1 MIHSRFEQQATIP
14 ATDPEVVVRAA
25 SQEAEI
31 SALMAYID
39 HFDQSQP
46 AILPVKTS
54 DRLMMVKTADI
65 ILADIQQGQ
74 LLLYTSTGIIE
85 SKESL
90 VHLQLRLASPDF
102 VQVSKHAVLNLNH
115 LFTLSDSFSGNMTAT
130 LANHVKTDVS
140 RKYVKSLMQSL
151 GI

>member
-1 MIHSRFEQQATIP
+1 MIHSRFEQQSDISV
-14 ATDPEVVVRAA
+14 TDPEVVVKAA
-25 SQEAEI
+25 SQEADI
-31 SALMAYID
+31 LTLMAYID

-74 LLLYTSTGIIE
+74 LLLYTATGVIK
-85 SKESL
+85 SKEPL
-90 VHLQLRLASPDF
+90 VHLQKRLANPDF
-102 VQVSKHAVLNLNH
+102 VQVSKHAILNLNH
-115 LFTLSDSFSGNMTAT
+115 LFTLSDSFSGNMTAS
-130 LANHVKTDVS
+130 LANQVKTDVS